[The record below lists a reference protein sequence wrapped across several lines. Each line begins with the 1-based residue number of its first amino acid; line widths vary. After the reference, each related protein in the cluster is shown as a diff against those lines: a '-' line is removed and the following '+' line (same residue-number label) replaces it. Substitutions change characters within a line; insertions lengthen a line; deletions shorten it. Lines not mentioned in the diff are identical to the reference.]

1 MGTVMEEK
9 IKEAFDEWKKADQ
22 QLKEE
27 SQMKTTKS
35 SGSLSQQ
42 ILTYIEAHPGVTGK
56 QLREVVRQRSPKTPV
71 TYVPALLKGLFDSN
85 LVRRTEVPS
94 DGTQTGRPTFSYY
107 ALTEEERQSAAK
119 QPAKK
124 VKAKPKAKVKATV
137 EVVDKNGKGITALVP
152 AKRTATHALEV
163 GPMTVAISIAMHNG
177 ATYSMNLSDAKYIYA
192 QLNQIFGAAR

>member
-1 MGTVMEEK
+1 MGTVMEDK

-27 SQMKTTKS
+27 SQMKTTS
-35 SGSLSQQ
+35 QSGSLSQQ

-56 QLREVVRQRSPKTPV
+56 QIRDVVRERSPKTPI
-71 TYVPALLKGLFDSN
+71 TYVPALLKGLFDKN

-94 DGTQTGRPTFSYY
+94 DGTQTGRPTFAYFK
-107 ALTEEERQSAAK
+107 LTEEEARKPASRKKAK
-119 QPAKK
+119 G
-124 VKAKPKAKVKATV
+124 KAKPTV

-152 AKRTATHALEV
+152 AKRTATHALDV
-163 GPMTVAISIAMHNG
+163 GPMTVAISIAMNNG
-177 ATYSMNLSDAKYIYA
+177 ATYSMNLADAKYIYA

>member
-27 SQMKTTKS
+27 SQMKITKS

-107 ALTEEERQSAAK
+107 ALTEEERQSAVK
-119 QPAKK
+119 KPAKK
-124 VKAKPKAKVKATV
+124 TKAKV

-152 AKRTATHALEV
+152 AKRTSTHALDV

>member
-1 MGTVMEEK
+1 MGTVMEDK

-27 SQMKTTKS
+27 SQMKTTS
-35 SGSLSQQ
+35 QSGSLSQQ

-56 QLREVVRQRSPKTPV
+56 QIRDVVRERSPKTPI
-71 TYVPALLKGLFDSN
+71 TYVPALLKGLFDKN

-94 DGTQTGRPTFSYY
+94 DGTQTGRPTFAYFKL
-107 ALTEEERQSAAK
+107 AEGEAQKPVFRK
-119 QPAKK
+119 
-124 VKAKPKAKVKATV
+124 KAKAKGKTKTPV

-152 AKRTATHALEV
+152 AKRTTTHALDV
-163 GPMTVAISIAMHNG
+163 GPMTVAISIAMNNG
-177 ATYSMNLSDAKYIYA
+177 ATYSMNLADAKYIYA

>member
-71 TYVPALLKGLFDSN
+71 TYVPALLKVLFDNN

-107 ALTEEERQSAAK
+107 ALTEEERQSAVK
-119 QPAKK
+119 KPAKK
-124 VKAKPKAKVKATV
+124 TKAKV

-152 AKRTATHALEV
+152 AKRTSTHALDV